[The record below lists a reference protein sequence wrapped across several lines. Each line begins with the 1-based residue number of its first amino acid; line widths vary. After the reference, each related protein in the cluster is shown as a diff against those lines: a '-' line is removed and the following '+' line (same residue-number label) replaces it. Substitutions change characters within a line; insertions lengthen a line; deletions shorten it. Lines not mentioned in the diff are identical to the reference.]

1 MNQPVLSA
9 VTGGL
14 MLTIAHRD
22 GELSLLAMTA
32 ASAPLLL
39 ARGPVTPEAVAGL
52 RALADVAEA
61 ELAVAR
67 VEADPQGS
75 LI

>member
-1 MNQPVLSA
+1 MTQPAPSA

-14 MLTIAHRD
+14 LLTIARRD

-52 RALADVAEA
+52 RALADAAEA
-61 ELAVAR
+61 ELAA
-67 VEADPQGS
+67 ADPQGAAA
-75 LI
+75 

>member
-1 MNQPVLSA
+1 MTQPAPSA

-14 MLTIAHRD
+14 LLTIASRD

-39 ARGPVTPEAVAGL
+39 ARGPVTPEIVAGL
-52 RALADVAEA
+52 RALADAAEA
-61 ELAVAR
+61 RLA
-67 VEADPQGS
+67 EADPQGG
-75 LI
+75 LL

>member
-1 MNQPVLSA
+1 MNKPILSA
-9 VTGGL
+9 ATGGL
-14 MLTIAHRD
+14 MLAVARRD

-52 RALADVAEA
+52 RALADAAEA
-61 ELAVAR
+61 RLA
-67 VEADPQGS
+67 ETDPQGA
-75 LI
+75 LL